1 MVRKKLTYKA
11 AIVAAAMIFF
21 FLLLGVGAQIA
32 RADASAY
39 TNVLDDL
46 RADESF
52 TAADYSVNYKDN
64 SIKVI
69 QIAESTDGE
78 LFIYTYQP
86 TGQYRDLKASSI
98 NIARKP
104 DNSLNL
110 KFENYALTFLNS
122 AGVFFKYKVENF
134 EIETTP
140 IRYYNIS
147 NILRPFEYL
156 LDTVPDVGSIS
167 EVPYAVGQL
176 WTVYEESK
184 GNVRY
189 GMAASEVIEIT
200 KKYVGFV
207 DLFDGVDLNGTT
219 ITGTHTMRN
228 FVAFSTDKPIDRLI
242 QVELQYS
249 LSDCSSEICC
259 NGLCTYHGLK
269 EVYNRERGEAVP
281 QKPVTI
287 SADEKDSNI
296 QHGGILGN
304 WAGNSY
310 TWKKIQTTADF
321 LAEESNKDYKLTNSD
336 GVKDITGTQW
346 VLNFYKDVQI
356 GTGSV
361 LPWEGHLKWT
371 YKSVT
376 DVIILRLMFETDGE
390 TYSLGVVDSKMT
402 GDDKPLNSYE
412 KEPIPWWVWAIVG
425 VVGFIVLLIIVYIFC
440 PPLWRCFKAICIGIG
455 KVIAA
460 PFRAI
465 SNRRK
470 ANAAAATNNIN
481 VRDEKRELKMQ
492 AKLDSYQN
500 DLERKEKNRQRKLDI
515 KETKQEEKNRAKS
528 KNKRKDGKKAQR
540 ANKSVKGKGKK
551 K

>member
-1 MVRKKLTYKA
+1 MGRST
-11 AIVAAAMIFF
+11 
-21 FLLLGVGAQIA
+21 A
-32 RADASAY
+32 RADTSAY

-52 TAADYSVNYKDN
+52 TASDYSVNYKDN

-86 TGQYRDLKASSI
+86 SGQYRDLKASSV

-104 DNSLNL
+104 DNTLNL
-110 KFENYALTFLNS
+110 EFDNYFLTFLNS
-122 AGVFFKYKVENF
+122 AGVFFKYKVEGF
-134 EIETTP
+134 ELETSP

-147 NILRPFEYL
+147 NILRPFEYM
-156 LDTVPDVGSIS
+156 LDDVPSTGSKS

-176 WTVYEESK
+176 WTVYEESE

-189 GMAASEVIEIT
+189 GMTTSEVIEIT
-200 KKYVGFV
+200 QKYVGFI
-207 DLFDGVDLNGTT
+207 DIYDGVSLNGTT
-219 ITGTHTMRN
+219 VTGTHTVRH

-242 QVELQYS
+242 EVELKYS
-249 LSDCSSEICC
+249 LSDCTAEQCV
-259 NGLCTYHGLK
+259 NVLCTQHNLQSIYH
-269 EVYNRERGEAVP
+269 RDRGEAVP

-287 SADEKDSNI
+287 RADEKDSNI
-296 QHGGILGN
+296 QHG
-304 WAGNSY
+304 WYGNSY
-310 TWKKIQTTADF
+310 TWKKIQTTPDF
-321 LAEESNKDYKLTNSD
+321 LAEESNKDYKLINAD

-346 VLNFYKDVQI
+346 VLDFYKDVH
-356 GTGSV
+356 TGAASV

-376 DVIILRLMFETDGE
+376 DVIILRLMFETDGQ
-390 TYSLGVVDSKMT
+390 TFNLGVVDCKMT
-402 GDDKPLNSYE
+402 GDDKPLNGYDQDKGLS
-412 KEPIPWWVWAIVG
+412 WWVIALIVIG
-425 VVGFIVLLIIVYIFC
+425 AVLVVLLIIYIFC
-440 PPLWRCFKAICIGIG
+440 PPLWRGLKAIFIGIG
-455 KVIAA
+455 NIIAA
-460 PFRAI
+460 PFRAV